1 MKTLSRRSILWSL
14 ITTCGGL
21 SVLRP
26 VHAEDRCCAHCGC
39 SGQRCRKV
47 CRLVQEDKKITTTCW
62 GMQCEDIVVPGP
74 STPDCR
80 QSEVVCPKG
89 PGDKDIC
96 AQQKRLVWMS
106 WIPGCDPEI
115 VTKRKLMKKTITKTV
130 PSFKWVVEDACPQCI
145 AAINP
150 VIVPKGTKLPT
161 APEVDGALLLV
172 GHNNH

>member
-1 MKTLSRRSILWSL
+1 
-14 ITTCGGL
+14 
-21 SVLRP
+21 
-26 VHAEDRCCAHCGC
+26 
-39 SGQRCRKV
+39 
-47 CRLVQEDKKITTTCW
+47 
-62 GMQCEDIVVPGP
+62 
-74 STPDCR
+74 
-80 QSEVVCPKG
+80 
-89 PGDKDIC
+89 
-96 AQQKRLVWMS
+96 MS

-172 GHNNH
+172 GRNNH